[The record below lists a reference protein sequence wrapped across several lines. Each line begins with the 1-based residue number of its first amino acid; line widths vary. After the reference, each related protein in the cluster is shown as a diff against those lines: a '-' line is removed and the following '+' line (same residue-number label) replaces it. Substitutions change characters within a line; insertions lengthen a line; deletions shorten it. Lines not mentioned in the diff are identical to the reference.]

1 MFADGGTGDVENSGG
16 ILAILALFD
25 AMFTVTFEFETGAE
39 PQAKIKMVITSNA
52 TNETILSIKTNLK
65 KIDLKWLCRFEG
77 CVPGGQ
83 RRRSNRHGQVSNG
96 FGR

>member
-1 MFADGGTGDVENSGG
+1 
-16 ILAILALFD
+16 
-25 AMFTVTFEFETGAE
+25 
-39 PQAKIKMVITSNA
+39 MVITSNA